1 MDRRT
6 PSTTVPEGNPQRRHR
21 RDPGPLAGWHPGV
34 PLGDLLNGGHL
45 VADHGDGVP
54 LVPIRPTHPGGHAD
68 GLTGDPGDPGD
79 ASGTWVPDTG
89 SEGTTTTPTAGGTGE
104 STTTAWASGDTA
116 AILASVPSWL
126 RARVGARWLVAGL
139 AGIVA
144 GGWLLLAL
152 LQGGGPQVDPVIP
165 LATAIVSDEA
175 GQRPDDPVPDPPDA
189 PNGVGDDP
197 NDDRS
202 GDGGVITAHIA
213 GAVARPGIHSLGSG
227 ARIADLVA
235 AAGGETPDAD
245 LDRLNLAAV
254 VPDGARVWV
263 PRQGE
268 ALPPEVLDPVV
279 GTPVPA
285 AGGGGSQVVPPGTGG
300 GRISL
305 NRADATELEG
315 LPGIGPAT
323 AAAIVAHRD
332 QHGPFPS
339 VEALEAVRGI
349 GPSKMEALRD
359 LVET

>member
-1 MDRRT
+1 MA
-6 PSTTVPEGNPQRRHR
+6 PETQ
-21 RDPGPLAGWHPGV
+21 
-34 PLGDLLNGGHL
+34 
-45 VADHGDGVP
+45 
-54 LVPIRPTHPGGHAD
+54 
-68 GLTGDPGDPGD
+68 
-79 ASGTWVPDTG
+79 
-89 SEGTTTTPTAGGTGE
+89 EGM
-104 STTTAWASGDTA
+104 TTAWASGDAA

-139 AGIVA
+139 VGIVA
-144 GGWLLLAL
+144 GGWMVLAL

-165 LATAIVSDEA
+165 LATATVSNDA
-175 GQRPDDPVPDPPDA
+175 VPPPDDPASGPPDA
-189 PNGVGDDP
+189 PGGIGDDP
-197 NDDRS
+197 NGDKSDDV
-202 GDGGVITAHIA
+202 GVITAHVA
-213 GAVARPGIHSLGSG
+213 GAVAQPGVHSLRSG

-245 LDRLNLAAV
+245 LDRVNLAAL

-263 PRQGE
+263 PRRGE
-268 ALPPEVLDPVV
+268 AQPPEVLDPVV
-279 GTPVPA
+279 GFPVPT
-285 AGGGGSQVVPPGTGG
+285 AGGGGSEASPPGTGG

-305 NRADATELEG
+305 NRADATELEA

-323 AAAIVAHRD
+323 AAAIVAHRA